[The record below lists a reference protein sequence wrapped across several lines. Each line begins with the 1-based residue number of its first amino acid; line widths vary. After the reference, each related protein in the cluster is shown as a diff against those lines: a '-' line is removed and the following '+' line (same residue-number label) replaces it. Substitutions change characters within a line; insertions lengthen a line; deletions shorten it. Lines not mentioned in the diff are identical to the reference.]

1 MKTSF
6 VISVIVA
13 GLATLALAAGVESEL
28 KALEQ
33 QWSNAY
39 KNGDTAVLKSIEAED
54 FKLVDPDG
62 KVVTK
67 AQDIK
72 ELGDKTFKI
81 ESFSFDELNVR
92 MLGENSAYVTGLQ
105 TLKGAYKGEDISGQ
119 YRFLDIFEK
128 KGNKWHAIQSQV
140 TRIKKEKE

>member
-6 VISVIVA
+6 IISVIVS
-13 GLATLALAAGVESEL
+13 GLATLALAAGTESEL

-33 QWSNAY
+33 QWSDAY
-39 KNGDTAVLKSIEAED
+39 TKGDTAVLKSIEAED

-72 ELGDKTFKI
+72 ELGDKTFKV

-92 MLGENSAYVTGLQ
+92 MLSENFAYVTGLQ

-119 YRFLDIFEK
+119 YRFLDVFQK
-128 KGNKWHAIQSQV
+128 KGGKWQAIASQV
-140 TRIKKEKE
+140 TRVAKK

>member
-6 VISVIVA
+6 IISVIVA
-13 GLATLALAAGVESEL
+13 GLATLALAAGAESEL

-33 QWSNAY
+33 QWSDAY
-39 KNGDTAVLKSIEAED
+39 KNGDTAILKSIEAED

-72 ELGDKTFKI
+72 ELGDKTFKV

-92 MLGENSAYVTGLQ
+92 MLSENFAYVTGLQ
-105 TLKGAYKGEDISGQ
+105 ILKGAYKGEDISGQ
-119 YRFLDIFEK
+119 YRFLDVFQK
-128 KGNKWHAIQSQV
+128 KGGKWQAIASQV
-140 TRIKKEKE
+140 TRVAKK

>member
-6 VISVIVA
+6 IISVIVA
-13 GLATLALAAGVESEL
+13 GLATLALAAGTESEL

-33 QWSNAY
+33 QWSDAY
-39 KNGDTAVLKSIEAED
+39 TKGDTAVLKSIEAED

-62 KVVTK
+62 KVMTK

-72 ELGDKTFKI
+72 ELGDKTFKV

-92 MLGENSAYVTGLQ
+92 MLSKNFAYVTGLQ

-119 YRFLDIFEK
+119 YRFLDVFQK
-128 KGNKWHAIQSQV
+128 KGGKWQAIASQV
-140 TRIKKEKE
+140 TRVAKK